1 MSPVTPNCSNI
12 HHLCIVLGKQ
22 IHVCSSWTPR
32 ASFES
37 LDFVESAAMRVA
49 FLISLVTIAMCLH
62 GAAFAADPP
71 SVPVQAGS
79 LVGQR
84 LVEMFQAGFGRGTS
98 SLKEA
103 RRIYD
108 AAIEDSKG
116 DPRVEY
122 AFGLVLL
129 KQLKNKDA
137 QAQFH
142 AATRSPG
149 QEYLPAWQALVWSHL
164 VARDYVSGYAQ
175 LREFARRLSDPK
187 SQVDQAQREES
198 AEWIGRVIAA
208 LQKSVD
214 TVKQREALL
223 REDETLK
230 EILGPALQPFLARG
244 KADVHSLH
252 ALMEEDVQQTREV
265 AQAKE
270 QKERAEKEF
279 QVAKELEASAE
290 KRDALKK
297 SAEELKTYL
306 DERLAAFDKQLT
318 RMERDYEFLQKR
330 ILSITA
336 SQVQVNA
343 EMGLLSEQLAN
354 VNNNNRNGAGQQ
366 ANIYQQ
372 RMAVLEVQ
380 SIRYQL
386 ELDQSLAATVQA
398 SQRAQALVGQRAA
411 AIQQYERA
419 TGQVVKQDSALNL
432 WQDRL
437 KKDGEKLKAPG
448 KRKLAPVVG
457 KIQQAR
463 SFRTYVELDLVLE
476 RDRVLDSFGVAIPD
490 QNAGK

>member
-1 MSPVTPNCSNI
+1 M
-12 HHLCIVLGKQ
+12 
-22 IHVCSSWTPR
+22 R
-32 ASFES
+32 ASFLFLLATIPLCPHGPALAAEPS
-37 LDFVESAAMRVA
+37 SAPVETDIR
-49 FLISLVTIAMCLH
+49 I
-62 GAAFAADPP
+62 
-71 SVPVQAGS
+71 
-79 LVGQR
+79 GQR

-98 SLKEA
+98 SLKDA
-103 RRIYD
+103 RRYYD
-108 AAIEDSKG
+108 GVLEESKG
-116 DPRVEY
+116 DARVEY

-129 KQLKNKDA
+129 KQLKNKEA
-137 QAQFH
+137 LSQFH
-142 AATRSPG
+142 AATRSSGP
-149 QEYLPAWQALVWSHL
+149 EYLPAWQALVWSHL
-164 VARDYVSGYAQ
+164 VARDYASGYGQ
-175 LREFARRLSDPK
+175 LREFSRRLADPK
-187 SQVDQAQREES
+187 SQVNQVQREEA

-223 REDETLK
+223 REDESLK

-252 ALMEEDVQQTREV
+252 ALMEEDVQQTREL
-265 AQAKE
+265 AQARE
-270 QKERAEKEF
+270 QKERAEKEI

-290 KRDALKK
+290 KREALKK
-297 SAEELKTYL
+297 TAEELKTYL
-306 DERLAAFDKQLT
+306 DERLAAYDKQLT

-354 VNNNNRNGAGQQ
+354 ANNNTRNRNGAGQL
-366 ANIYQQ
+366 ATTYQQ

-386 ELDQSLAATVQA
+386 ELDQSLAATAQA
-398 SQRAQALVGQRAA
+398 SQRAQAIVSQRTA

-419 TGQVVKQDSALNL
+419 TGQVVKQDSALDL

-437 KKDGEKLKAPG
+437 KKDGEKLKTPSKG
-448 KRKLAPVVG
+448 KLAPVVG

-463 SFRTYVELDLVLE
+463 SFRTYVEMDLILE
-476 RDRVLDSFGVAIPD
+476 RDRVLDSFGVAAPD
-490 QNAGK
+490 QPAGK